1 VLADPYVIPPAS
13 QSFHTEKA
21 VYLPET
27 FQANDE
33 RRSVMAGGTAP
44 RSRATLGLAEET
56 IVLCCFNNS
65 YKLNPPLFEAWMSV
79 LRMVPATVLWLLAT
93 EPGMEARLRD
103 EALRRGIPATRLI
116 FAPRVPYEEHL
127 ARLSHADLYLDTL
140 PFNGGAST
148 SDALWAGVPVVTCAG
163 EAFAGR
169 MSGSL
174 LSAVGLP
181 ELITNSLDGYT
192 DMVRD
197 LATDVNRLAQ
207 YKARLLRQR
216 GNTALFDAQRFCRHL
231 ELAYQ
236 GMWERSQ
243 RGQPPASFAVEPLPV
258 GASAG
263 IAP

>member
-1 VLADPYVIPPAS
+1 
-13 QSFHTEKA
+13 
-21 VYLPET
+21 
-27 FQANDE
+27 
-33 RRSVMAGGTAP
+33 
-44 RSRATLGLAEET
+44 
-56 IVLCCFNNS
+56 
-65 YKLNPPLFEAWMSV
+65 
-79 LRMVPATVLWLLAT
+79 LLAT

-163 EAFAGR
+163 EAFAAR